1 MECPSI
7 IKVLALYYLILL
19 NPLSTN
25 LISKSL
31 KNYIEDNRMSQH
43 LISVI
48 TLFVLINLLYGNK
61 TDNSNIYLITAI
73 CYIFF
78 VLTTKIEVQIN
89 MIIIFSL
96 IVIYFYESIIENKNI
111 QNDNDNVLS
120 DEEKQRIK
128 ISRNKIKNISYVI
141 LASAVFLGIYF
152 YSSKKTVQY
161 GGGFS
166 LTRFFF
172 Y

>member
-111 QNDNDNVLS
+111 QTDNDNVLS

-128 ISRNKIKNISYVI
+128 ISRNNFCYIN
-141 LASAVFLGIYF
+141 FLY
-152 YSSKKTVQY
+152 
-161 GGGFS
+161 
-166 LTRFFF
+166 
-172 Y
+172 